1 MKKLILP
8 VFLLCFGFIASA
20 QESKTSFFLDHNVYS
35 YRINPAAEFDEKPYT
50 FFALGLGNT
59 SASLLSNLG
68 ASSLLYPTVDGLVW
82 GLDDAIS
89 TDTFL
94 SKFAKDNIILPQASV
109 NILSFGHQ
117 GEKGRFNVEV
127 NLKSDNYFYAAKDV
141 FAAAKDGL
149 YTGLKTKIGT
159 WAFQNM
165 NVSTS
170 SFVEVAAG
178 YAHKIGDMVTVG
190 GTAKMLLGVAG
201 GAFDFNSF
209 HLTSSD
215 GDNFYGSADAKLLLA
230 STLFK
235 IGTQNVGGKNLYD
248 FSSFQFNK
256 VGLAGVGFGLDLGVT
271 VEPVE
276 GLTLGLSALDLGF
289 IKWNSAVNGKIEY
302 SNKKIDVVEDALELQ
317 VAEPSNETRML
328 NYNIHLSAKY
338 RMPFYDRLSVG
349 LLGTYQKYFKEAR
362 LGVDITPV
370 RPISIAISGA
380 YNNFGFDFGAA
391 LNVRIPGI
399 NLFLALDSIYFDMTP
414 QFLPVS
420 RGITN
425 ATVGLAIAF

>member
-8 VFLLCFGFIASA
+8 LFLLSLGTAALA
-20 QESKTSFFLDHNVYS
+20 QESKTAFFLDHNVYS
-35 YRINPAAEFDEKPYT
+35 YRINPAADFDEKPYT

-59 SASLLSNLG
+59 SATVLSNLG

-82 GLDDAIS
+82 GFDDGVPD
-89 TDTFL
+89 DTFL
-94 SKFAKDNIILPQASV
+94 SKFAKDNIILPQVSLNV
-109 NILSFGHQ
+109 LSFGHQ
-117 GEKGRFNVEV
+117 GERGRFNVEV
-127 NLKSDNYFYAAKDV
+127 NLRSDNYLYASKD
-141 FAAAKDGL
+141 FFSALKTGL
-149 YTGLKTKIGT
+149 NEGLKTKIGT
-159 WAFQNM
+159 WTFENM
-165 NVSTS
+165 NIYTS
-170 SFVEVAAG
+170 DYVEVAAG
-178 YAHKIGDMVTVG
+178 YARKIGEMVTVG
-190 GTAKMLLGVAG
+190 GTAKLLLGVAG

-209 HLTSSD
+209 YLTSSD
-215 GDNFYGSADAKLLLA
+215 GDNYYGSADARLLLA
-230 STLFK
+230 SSLFK
-235 IGTQNVGGKNLYD
+235 IGSKNVGGKNLYD
-248 FSSFQFNK
+248 YSTFQFNR

-271 VEPVE
+271 VEPVQ
-276 GLTLGLSALDLGF
+276 GLTIGLSALDLGF
-289 IKWNSAVNGKIEY
+289 IKWNSSVNGKIQY
-302 SNKKIDVVEDALELQ
+302 TNKKVDTVEDALELQ
-317 VAEPSNETRML
+317 VGDPSNEARML

-338 RMPFYDRLSVG
+338 RMPFYDKLSVG

-370 RPISIAISGA
+370 RPISIAVSGA

-414 QFLPVS
+414 QLLPVS